1 MIALHARFAVLFCL
15 ATLPLGLW
23 GEDPVFRE
31 KGAIYLGDLQL
42 KPVKMDVADNA
53 PIYFDADKQRYL
65 GVLAKGQQVE
75 LQAVTDTLFRV
86 KGMARQGQVVG
97 WVDPKFLGA
106 LKPDFLANL
115 KKAAQ
120 RQEEVKALIAR
131 KEVAINMT
139 QQEVIAALGKAPKT
153 SSRLDANGQHEVWEY
168 VRYEEI
174 PQQST
179 GYDRNGNVISSTVMI
194 RVPAGSLS
202 VTFDNN
208 LVTSIEQTKGSL
220 AGANQTK
227 ILASPLQVVY

>member
-1 MIALHARFAVLFCL
+1 MIALRVSYAVLLFL
-15 ATLPLGLW
+15 AILPVGLR
-23 GEDPVFRE
+23 GDEPVFRE
-31 KGAIYLGDLQL
+31 KGAIYLNDLQL
-42 KPVKMDVADNA
+42 KPVKIDVADNA

-86 KGMARQGQVVG
+86 KGLAKQGQVVG

-115 KKAAQ
+115 KKAAK

-139 QQEVIAALGKAPKT
+139 QQEVVAALGKAPKT

-168 VRYEEI
+168 IRYEDV

-179 GYDRNGNVISSTVMI
+179 GYDRNGNVVSSTIMV

-208 LVTSIEQTKGSL
+208 LVTSIEQTKGNL
-220 AGANQTK
+220 VGANQTK
-227 ILASPLQVVY
+227 ILASPLEIAY

>member
-1 MIALHARFAVLFCL
+1 MSPTTPPFISTPTSSADASAR
-15 ATLPLGLW
+15 PGK
-23 GEDPVFRE
+23 R
-31 KGAIYLGDLQL
+31 
-42 KPVKMDVADNA
+42 
-53 PIYFDADKQRYL
+53 
-65 GVLAKGQQVE
+65 AKQVE
-75 LQAVTDTLFRV
+75 LQAVTDTMFRV
-86 KGMARQGQVVG
+86 KGIAKQGQVVG

-120 RQEEVKALIAR
+120 RQDEVKALIAR

-153 SSRLDANGQHEVWEY
+153 SSRLDASGQHEVWEY

-179 GYDRNGNVISSTVMI
+179 GYDRSGNVVSSTVMV

-220 AGANQTK
+220 AGASQTK
-227 ILASPLQVVY
+227 ILSSPIEAFY